1 MNMNF
6 PHRAAAIAIA
16 ITAGITFSHTAFAA
30 DPAPAAATAAPAA
43 KSGLPPVVVALFDKE
58 GLFRESS
65 AGKDFRKQLDE
76 LRNKFQGDLS
86 RRQEDLRKKEG
97 DLRNRQA
104 IMSAE
109 AFEAE
114 RKKFEED
121 VTQAQSTFEEKQRE
135 IQGAI
140 ARAEEEITKATTPIL
155 AELMRQKG
163 ATLLFDKAFVLIS
176 VNEFDITADV
186 IKKLDVSLPKV
197 KLELKP
203 MPKPAQAGAAPAP
216 AKK

>member
-1 MNMNF
+1 MMTSKVF
-6 PHRAAAIAIA
+6 RAAAFALGA
-16 ITAGITFSHTAFAA
+16 AALAFSVTSSALAA
-30 DPAPAAATAAPAA
+30 DPAPAAAPAA
-43 KSGLPPVVVALFDKE
+43 KGGLPPVTVALFDKE
-58 GLFRESS
+58 ALFRESV
-65 AGKDFRKQLDE
+65 AGKDFRKQLDD

-114 RKKFEED
+114 RKKFEEE
-121 VTQAQSTFEEKQRE
+121 VTGAQSTFEEKQRE
-135 IQGAI
+135 IQAAI

-155 AELMRQKG
+155 AEIMRQKG

-176 VNEFDITADV
+176 LNEFDITSEV
-186 IKKLDVSLPKV
+186 IKKLDTVLPKI

-203 MPKPAQAGAAPAP
+203 VPKPGA
-216 AKK
+216 KN

>member
-6 PHRAAAIAIA
+6 PLRAAAIAMAVSAGLSFASLSIA
-16 ITAGITFSHTAFAA
+16 AEPA
-30 DPAPAAATAAPAA
+30 APAAAAAAPAA
-43 KSGLPPVVVALFDKE
+43 KGGLPPVIVALFDKE
-58 GLFRESS
+58 SLFRESS

-186 IKKLDVSLPKV
+186 IKKLDVTLPKV

-203 MPKPAQAGAAPAP
+203 MPKPAQPGSAAP